1 MKMENLN
8 SYIKKRYLEL
18 PNYTG
23 YCTFEEFCHLNDFTE
38 DNVSEGAI
46 DYYYKW
52 VYNKFAAR
60 SHEGKMVAIEESLKS
75 HNNEWVIK
83 RLIKN
88 FPNYQIRDIKTFEKE
103 EDFDHKGDL
112 TIKTGIIVITVPEDN
127 SLVDRS
133 STQTCLLKSS
143 KESDKLYEIIDF
155 ELYNITFVEFE
166 HYKNV
171 YNIYLEPVYTDSAV
185 DMVKAGGDIVY
196 HVTKKVN
203 YDKIKRTGLRPKVGL
218 APYHGPGY
226 YRVFPERTFLICNS
240 PTIKQDVEHAIT
252 DLNLR
257 KNDYVILKIDVS
269 KRNIGF
275 FVDDASTNKNHI
287 YTLEAIPPSLIT
299 PIWDIDDI

>member
-1 MKMENLN
+1 MENLN
-8 SYIKKRYLEL
+8 SYIKKRHLEL

-23 YCTFEEFCHLNDFTE
+23 YCTFEEFCHLNNFTE
-38 DNVSEGAI
+38 ETISEGAI

-52 VYNKFAAR
+52 VYSKFAAR
-60 SHEGKMVAIEESLKS
+60 SHDGKMTAIEESLKS

-103 EDFDHKGDL
+103 EDFKHKDDL
-112 TIKTGIIVITVPEDN
+112 TVKTGIIVITVPEDN

-143 KESDKLYEIIDF
+143 KESDKLYEILDF

-166 HYKNV
+166 HYKDA

-185 DMVKAGGDIVY
+185 AMVKAGGDVVY

-203 YDKIKRTGLRPKVGL
+203 YDKIKRTGLRPRVGL

-240 PTIKQDVEHAIT
+240 STLKKDIEHAIT
-252 DLNLR
+252 DLKLR

-299 PIWDIDDI
+299 PIWNIDDI